1 MTRRRPTGPSDIRGT
16 NYYASGMPGTDNA
29 LGLLPKSPANFLTPP
44 TILNPTLREGF
55 FDARH
60 NAIELEAIANAGFNN
75 IRLWPS
81 FFAWVADRQAFR
93 SALSQVVSNCAR
105 SGLTVTYV
113 VWSAVEATV
122 DRDLLGWLV
131 LTQAQTFWG
140 RVQQPWP
147 NWEMS
152 FALWD
157 LAGKWYARAAGRGTV
172 PQGEPWFAGTHSEPG
187 NYLFRQG
194 LAFASWPVE
203 LRNLV
208 SAYLADIAAV
218 FSTPE
223 GRSVLYSYDLW
234 NEPDYDPIMFQ
245 SARTIMLDLAVR
257 TQSMLL
263 SITPEVR
270 CTIGLA
276 GLGQTQQQFVRDFYL
291 RGGKL
296 QYMSSHAYRTVF
308 ELGQFSNS
316 IQDAKR
322 FAGSFGLE
330 YVCSEFWAR
339 WLAFPPPAPLA
350 PYLNILRGLRVGG
363 QMWCFLELNIFY
375 RDAWE
380 LWRYDRSVVP
390 IGPPRVGFQPIRT
403 RLPQPEAI
411 DGLVRPRRAA
421 WSLLQPWVPGFAL
434 DRTAPQSDLDAVRVW
449 TAS

>member
-1 MTRRRPTGPSDIRGT
+1 M
-16 NYYASGMPGTDNA
+16 
-29 LGLLPKSPANFLTPP
+29 
-44 TILNPTLREGF
+44 
-55 FDARH
+55 
-60 NAIELEAIANAGFNN
+60 
-75 IRLWPS
+75 
-81 FFAWVADRQAFR
+81 
-93 SALSQVVSNCAR
+93 
-105 SGLTVTYV
+105 
-113 VWSAVEATV
+113 
-122 DRDLLGWLV
+122 
-131 LTQAQTFWG
+131 
-140 RVQQPWP
+140 
-147 NWEMS
+147 
-152 FALWD
+152 
-157 LAGKWYARAAGRGTV
+157 
-172 PQGEPWFAGTHSEPG
+172 
-187 NYLFRQG
+187 
-194 LAFASWPVE
+194 AFASWPQD
-203 LRNLV
+203 LRNLI

-245 SARTIMLDLAVR
+245 SARTIMLDLAVW

-263 SITPEVR
+263 SITPDAR
-270 CTIGLA
+270 CTIGFA
-276 GLGQTQQQFVRDFYL
+276 GLGQTQQQFVRNFYL
-291 RGGKL
+291 RGGRL
-296 QYMSSHAYRTVF
+296 HYMSSHAYRTVF
-308 ELGQFSNS
+308 ELGHFSS
-316 IQDAKR
+316 TIQDAKR
-322 FAGSFGLE
+322 FAASFTLE

-363 QMWCFLELNIFY
+363 QMWSFVELNIFY
-375 RDAWE
+375 TKAWE